1 LKRVNEILENKYYR
15 TCLKKLEIQE
25 TEREFCNHTIE
36 HFLDVARIAY
46 IMVLEENLNYSKEV
60 IYSIALLHDIG
71 RTLQYEEGIPH
82 EKGSVEIG
90 KEILKEINF
99 NEEEK
104 NIILA
109 AVEDHREDSKKEL
122 SKIIYSS
129 DKLSR
134 NCFNCKAQ
142 RDCYWRQE
150 DKNFNIK
157 Y

>member
-1 LKRVNEILENKYYR
+1 MNEILENKIYR
-15 TCLKKLEIQE
+15 DCLKKLESQE
-25 TEREFCNHTIE
+25 EEREFCNHTIE

-46 IMVLEENLNYSKEV
+46 IKVLEENLNYSKEI

-82 EKGSVEIG
+82 QKGSVKIA
-90 KEILKEINF
+90 KEILKEVNF
-99 NEEEK
+99 NEGEK
-104 NIILA
+104 TIILT
-109 AVEDHREDSKKEL
+109 AVEDHRENSEKEL
-122 SKIIYSS
+122 SKIIYIS

-142 RDCYWRQE
+142 SKCYWSNE
-150 DKNFNIK
+150 NKNFNIR